1 MDNDKDF
8 LFNRRTSIEEKM
20 SIPLVR
26 KMKPSINQVTQTY
39 GRVLVKELEKFDSK
53 SKKVVVFSDSVQ
65 GAADFAQDFKQ
76 QHFINMLRSIIV
88 NVAKKRGNLEFPKD
102 DIQLINLLCMLPEDF
117 ESEDLEPN
125 LKKYLKAQRN
135 SLGYEK
141 DY

>member
-1 MDNDKDF
+1 MPTYCPGCSMDNDKDF

-65 GAADFAQDFKQ
+65 GAADFAQDFQQ

-88 NVAKKRGNLEFPKD
+88 NVAKKRKP
-102 DIQLINLLCMLPEDF
+102 
-117 ESEDLEPN
+117 
-125 LKKYLKAQRN
+125 
-135 SLGYEK
+135 
-141 DY
+141 